1 MTHSD
6 SYIKKKEELKKKII
20 EFMQDKPL
28 CKMQDFRESGI
39 IKNRKYL
46 IVYLDELIS
55 ENKIWFNE
63 EFGKYGLVEIPVKI
77 SHWYFSELIP
87 ISLEDKFKS
96 FNEICPDGQIIQN
109 IDCQK
114 VSELDE
120 ISLKSVLQRL
130 YCFSKLRKSILQA
143 EIEIIK
149 SSNDSKLA
157 IDWYNKVYLDILTDI
172 FKHLE
177 FIKQNSGL
185 TLLSRLSRL
194 TLQYSNFIWS
204 DELYLYNYKHGAY
217 SFGDILKILDA
228 YIKDGIKDASAVHLI
243 LSNVSRK
250 RGIRITDK
258 EIQESRQSLTTKFPK
273 HLRKTKDLLS
283 RILDSNGIIDHDKF
297 VRMHD
302 AYLGKPFSHISNNE
316 MKLVYKLVGDNT
328 AKIIKMKKIPV
339 KEAELVNLPSYGTSP
354 FF

>member
-1 MTHSD
+1 MPHSE
-6 SYIKKKEELKKKII
+6 SYIKKKETLKKKII

-46 IVYLDELIS
+46 IAYLDELVS
-55 ENKIWFNE
+55 ENKIRFIE
-63 EFGKYGLVEIPVKI
+63 ELEKYGLVETPVKI
-77 SHWYFSELIP
+77 NQWY
-87 ISLEDKFKS
+87 SLELTPILLEDMFKR
-96 FNEICPDGQIIQN
+96 FKEICPDGKAIQN

-114 VSELDE
+114 ASEPNE
-120 ISLKSVLQRL
+120 ISLKSVLEIL
-130 YCFSKLRKSILQA
+130 YCFSKLRKNILQT
-143 EIEIIK
+143 EIEIIQ
-149 SSNDSKLA
+149 SSNDSKLM
-157 IDWYNKVYLDILTDI
+157 IEWYKKVYLDMLINVI
-172 FKHLE
+172 MHLKY
-177 FIKQNSGL
+177 IKQNSGL
-185 TLLSRLSRL
+185 ILLSRLSRL
-194 TLQYSNFIWS
+194 TLQYSNSIWF

-258 EIQESRQSLTTKFPK
+258 EIQESQQSLTTKFPK

-297 VRMHD
+297 VRMHY
-302 AYLGKPFSHISNNE
+302 AYLGKPFVTLTKNE
-316 MKLVYKLVGDNT
+316 MKLVYKLVGKDT
-328 AKIIKMKKIPV
+328 AKVMKMDSIPV
-339 KEAELVNLPSYGTSP
+339 KDEELVNLPSYGTSP